1 MAEWTVTIIKCSV
14 HLAGEAR
21 AHALNLEQHK
31 FKVLEQIT
39 SVYTQLSSGTEQ
51 ETAQST

>member
-1 MAEWTVTIIKCSV
+1 MAEWTVTITCSV
-14 HLAGEAR
+14 LLAGETR

-39 SVYTQLSSGTEQ
+39 SLHIQLSTGTEQ
-51 ETAQST
+51 GTAEST

>member
-1 MAEWTVTIIKCSV
+1 MAEWTVTIKCSM
-14 HLAGEAR
+14 HLAGETR

-39 SVYTQLSSGTEQ
+39 SQYIQLSIGTEQ
-51 ETAQST
+51 ETAKST